1 MVRVLFVCTGNTCR
15 SPMAEAL
22 LRAKAKE
29 RGVPVEVRSAGVAAV
44 GGVPV
49 SAHAAEVL
57 RERQVP
63 HDGLSSPVT
72 VEAVKWADLILTM
85 TAGHKRML
93 LERYPEALEKT
104 HTLKEYVE
112 DRPEVLAEIAE
123 LERLYT
129 EWQLRQA
136 IGGKLSDEERARLLE
151 LEARVPDFDI
161 ADPFGG
167 SLDTYRKVA
176 DELDAALE
184 KLIAKLTRASAE
196 EQAGGEKGA
205 AGDPGPDGGAGANG
219 ESGADGDIDAGGQPD
234 AGGHSDANGKSD
246 AEGGTDADG
255 GHDAAGGDGAG
266 GNNGAGGE

>member
-1 MVRVLFVCTGNTCR
+1 
-15 SPMAEAL
+15 MAEAL

-29 RGVPVEVRSAGVAAV
+29 RGVPVEVRSAGVAAS
-44 GGVPV
+44 GGAPV

-57 RERQVP
+57 RERQVL
-63 HDGLSSPVT
+63 HEGVSSAVT
-72 VEAVKWADLILTM
+72 AEAVKWADLILTM

-129 EWQLRQA
+129 EWHVRQA
-136 IGGKLSDEERARLLE
+136 IGEKLGDEERARLLE
-151 LEARVPDFDI
+151 LEGRVPDFDI

-176 DELDAALE
+176 DELDAALDKLVE
-184 KLIAKLTRASAE
+184 KLAV
-196 EQAGGEKGA
+196 EK
-205 AGDPGPDGGAGANG
+205 P
-219 ESGADGDIDAGGQPD
+219 ES
-234 AGGHSDANGKSD
+234 
-246 AEGGTDADG
+246 E
-255 GHDAAGGDGAG
+255 
-266 GNNGAGGE
+266 

>member
-1 MVRVLFVCTGNTCR
+1 
-15 SPMAEAL
+15 MAEAL
-22 LRAKAKE
+22 LRAKARE
-29 RGVPVEVRSAGVAAV
+29 RGVPVEVRSAGVAAAD
-44 GGVPV
+44 GVPV

-63 HDGLSSPVT
+63 HEGMSRPVT
-72 VEAVKWADLILTM
+72 AEAVAWADLILTM

-129 EWQLRQA
+129 EWHLRQA

-176 DELDAALE
+176 EELDAALE
-184 KLIAKLTRASAE
+184 KLMAKLGKEPAKGQDNGETGESAVKGE
-196 EQAGGEKGA
+196 AGGETGGSAAKGEADGEAGESA
-205 AGDPGPDGGAGANG
+205 AEGKAGGETGESAAKGRADGEAGGANG
-219 ESGADGDIDAGGQPD
+219 ES
-234 AGGHSDANGKSD
+234 
-246 AEGGTDADG
+246 
-255 GHDAAGGDGAG
+255 
-266 GNNGAGGE
+266 